1 MAEPYVKFLRGTP
14 TAYNNLSTKDANTLY
29 FVAETNATSGL
40 LYLGTKLIS
49 SDTGGGSGGATSL
62 SQLTDVFFNGE
73 LKNKSFLMYENG
85 AWTNKTALDIVTM
98 ILPSFVGATSTNDGV
113 AGLVPVPKAGDQGKF
128 LSGDGTWV
136 AIQGS
141 IPQET
146 LTTIDNL
153 VIDVANLQNDV
164 ANLQDDVANLQDVV
178 AGLDST
184 ALEGRV
190 SFLETSVGTLE
201 QNFTQINVTVQDIDE
216 RLTWQD
222 MDKNL
227 EGGIN

>member
-1 MAEPYVKFLRGTP
+1 MEPYVKFLRGTP
-14 TAYNNLSTKDANTLY
+14 TAYGNLSTKDADTLY
-29 FVAETNATSGL
+29 FVAETDASSGL

-49 SDTGGGSGGATSL
+49 GDTGGAGGATSL
-62 SQLTDVFFNGE
+62 NQLTDVFFNGE

-113 AGLVPVPKAGDQGKF
+113 AGLVPVPRAGDQGKF

-136 AIQGS
+136 TVQGS

-146 LTTIDNL
+146 LTTIDQL
-153 VIDVANLQNDV
+153 VIDVSNLEN
-164 ANLQDDVANLQDVV
+164 VV

-190 SFLETSVGTLE
+190 VFLETSVGTLE
-201 QNFTQINVTVQDIDE
+201 QNYNQLNITVQDIDE
-216 RLTWQD
+216 RLIWQ
-222 MDKNL
+222 
-227 EGGIN
+227 GIGLG

>member
-14 TAYNNLSTKDANTLY
+14 TAYNNLSPKDANTLY

-98 ILPSFVGATSTNDGV
+98 ILPSFVGATSTNDGI

-146 LTTIDNL
+146 LTTIDTL
-153 VIDVANLQNDV
+153 VT
-164 ANLQDDVANLQDVV
+164 DVANLQDVV
-178 AGLDST
+178 ARLDST

-190 SFLETSVGTLE
+190 AFLETSVGTLE

-227 EGGIN
+227 EGGTN

>member
-1 MAEPYVKFLRGTP
+1 MEPYVKFLRGTP
-14 TAYNNLSTKDANTLY
+14 TAYGNLSTKDADTLY
-29 FVAETNATSGL
+29 FVAETDASSGL

-49 SDTGGGSGGATSL
+49 SDTGGAGGATSL
-62 SQLTDVFFNGE
+62 NQLTDVFFNGE

-113 AGLVPVPKAGDQGKF
+113 AGLVPVPRAGDQGKF

-146 LTTIDNL
+146 LTTIDQL
-153 VIDVANLQNDV
+153 VIDVSNLEN
-164 ANLQDDVANLQDVV
+164 VV

-190 SFLETSVGTLE
+190 VFLETSVGTLE
-201 QNFTQINVTVQDIDE
+201 QNYNQLNIAVQGIDE
-216 RLTWQD
+216 RLIWQNID
-222 MDKNL
+222 L
-227 EGGIN
+227 G

>member
-14 TAYNNLSTKDANTLY
+14 TAYNNLSPKDANTLY

-85 AWTNKTALDIVTM
+85 VWTNKTALDIVTM
-98 ILPSFVGATSTNDGV
+98 ILPSFVGATSTNDGI

-141 IPQET
+141 VPQET
-146 LTTIDNL
+146 LTTIDTL
-153 VIDVANLQNDV
+153 VT
-164 ANLQDDVANLQDVV
+164 DVANLQDVV
-178 AGLDST
+178 AGLDPT

-190 SFLETSVGTLE
+190 AFLETSVGTLE

-227 EGGIN
+227 EGGKN

>member
-14 TAYNNLSTKDANTLY
+14 TAYNNLSPKDANTLY

-85 AWTNKTALDIVTM
+85 VWTNKTALDIVTM
-98 ILPSFVGATSTNDGV
+98 ILPSFVGATSTNDGI

-146 LTTIDNL
+146 LTTIDTL
-153 VIDVANLQNDV
+153 VT
-164 ANLQDDVANLQDVV
+164 DVANLQDVV
-178 AGLDST
+178 ARLDST

-190 SFLETSVGTLE
+190 VFLETSVGTLG
-201 QNFTQINVTVQDIDE
+201 QNFTQMNVIVQDIDE

-227 EGGIN
+227 EGGTN

>member
-1 MAEPYVKFLRGTP
+1 MEPYVKFLRGTP
-14 TAYNNLSTKDANTLY
+14 TAYGNLSAKDADTLY
-29 FVAETNATSGL
+29 FVAETDASSGL
-40 LYLGTKLIS
+40 LYLGTELIS
-49 SDTGGGSGGATSL
+49 GDTGGAGGTTSL
-62 SQLTDVFFNGE
+62 NQLTDVFFNGE

-113 AGLVPVPKAGDQGKF
+113 AGLVPVPRAGDQGKF

-136 AIQGS
+136 TVQGS

-146 LTTIDNL
+146 LTTIDQL
-153 VIDVANLQNDV
+153 VIDVSNLEN
-164 ANLQDDVANLQDVV
+164 VV

-190 SFLETSVGTLE
+190 VFLETSVGTLE
-201 QNFTQINVTVQDIDE
+201 QNYNQLNIAVQGIDE
-216 RLTWQD
+216 RLIWQD
-222 MDKNL
+222 IDL
-227 EGGIN
+227 G

>member
-62 SQLTDVFFNGE
+62 NQLTDVFFNGE

-113 AGLVPVPKAGDQGKF
+113 AGLVPAPRAGDQGKF
-128 LSGDGTWV
+128 LSGDGTWA

-153 VIDVANLQNDV
+153 VT
-164 ANLQDDVANLQDVV
+164 DVANLQDVV

-190 SFLETSVGTLE
+190 VFLETSVGTLG
-201 QNFTQINVTVQDIDE
+201 QNYTQMNVIVQDIDE

-222 MDKNL
+222 IDKNL
-227 EGGIN
+227 EGGIT

>member
-1 MAEPYVKFLRGTP
+1 MEPYVKFLRGTP
-14 TAYNNLSTKDANTLY
+14 TAYGNLSTKDADTLY
-29 FVAETNATSGL
+29 FVAETDASSGL

-49 SDTGGGSGGATSL
+49 SDTGGAGGATSL
-62 SQLTDVFFNGE
+62 NQLTDVFFNGE

-136 AIQGS
+136 TVQGS

-146 LTTIDNL
+146 LTTIDQL
-153 VIDVANLQNDV
+153 VIDVSNLEN
-164 ANLQDDVANLQDVV
+164 VV
-178 AGLDST
+178 AELDST

-190 SFLETSVGTLE
+190 VSLETSVGTLGRNYN
-201 QNFTQINVTVQDIDE
+201 QLNITVQDIDE
-216 RLTWQD
+216 RLIWQD

-227 EGGIN
+227 KGGIT

>member
-1 MAEPYVKFLRGTP
+1 MEPYVKFLRGTP
-14 TAYNNLSTKDANTLY
+14 TAYGNLSTKDADTLY
-29 FVAETNATSGL
+29 FVAETDASSGL

-49 SDTGGGSGGATSL
+49 GDTGGAGGTTSL
-62 SQLTDVFFNGE
+62 NQLTDVFFNGE

-113 AGLVPVPKAGDQGKF
+113 AGLVPVPRAGDQGKF

-136 AIQGS
+136 TVQGS

-146 LTTIDNL
+146 LTTIDQL
-153 VIDVANLQNDV
+153 VIDVSNLEN
-164 ANLQDDVANLQDVV
+164 VV

-190 SFLETSVGTLE
+190 VFLETSVGTLE
-201 QNFTQINVTVQDIDE
+201 QNYNQLNIAVQGIDE
-216 RLTWQD
+216 RLIWQNID
-222 MDKNL
+222 L
-227 EGGIN
+227 G

>member
-1 MAEPYVKFLRGTP
+1 MEPYVKFLRGTP
-14 TAYNNLSTKDANTLY
+14 TAYVNLSTKDADTLY
-29 FVAETNATSGL
+29 FVAETDASSGL

-49 SDTGGGSGGATSL
+49 SNTGGVGGATSL
-62 SQLTDVFFNGE
+62 NQLTDVFFNGE

-136 AIQGS
+136 TVQGS

-146 LTTIDNL
+146 LTTIDQL
-153 VIDVANLQNDV
+153 VIDVSNLEN
-164 ANLQDDVANLQDVV
+164 VV

-190 SFLETSVGTLE
+190 VFLETSVGTLE
-201 QNFTQINVTVQDIDE
+201 QNYNQLNIAVQGIDE
-216 RLTWQD
+216 RLIWQD

-227 EGGIN
+227 KGGIT

>member
-14 TAYNNLSTKDANTLY
+14 TAYNNLSPKDANTLY

-85 AWTNKTALDIVTM
+85 VWTNKTALDIVTM
-98 ILPSFVGATSTNDGV
+98 ILPSFVGATSTNDGI

-146 LTTIDNL
+146 LTTIDTL
-153 VIDVANLQNDV
+153 VT
-164 ANLQDDVANLQDVV
+164 DVANLQDVV
-178 AGLDST
+178 ARLDST

-190 SFLETSVGTLE
+190 AFLETSVGTLE

-227 EGGIN
+227 EGGTN

>member
-14 TAYNNLSTKDANTLY
+14 TAYNNLSPKDANTLY

-85 AWTNKTALDIVTM
+85 VWTNKTALDIVTM
-98 ILPSFVGATSTNDGV
+98 ILPSFVGATSTNDGI

-146 LTTIDNL
+146 LTTIDTL
-153 VIDVANLQNDV
+153 VT
-164 ANLQDDVANLQDVV
+164 DVANLQDVV
-178 AGLDST
+178 ARLDST

-190 SFLETSVGTLE
+190 VFLETSVGTLG
-201 QNFTQINVTVQDIDE
+201 QNFTQMNVIVQDIDE

-222 MDKNL
+222 MDKDL
-227 EGGIN
+227 EGGTN

>member
-98 ILPSFVGATSTNDGV
+98 ILPSFVGATSTNDGI
-113 AGLVPVPKAGDQGKF
+113 AGLVPAPKAGDQGKF

-153 VIDVANLQNDV
+153 VTDVTNLQN
-164 ANLQDDVANLQDVV
+164 VV
-178 AGLDST
+178 ARLDST

-190 SFLETSVGTLE
+190 VFLETSVGTLE
-201 QNFTQINVTVQDIDE
+201 QNFTQMNVAVQDIDE

-222 MDKNL
+222 IVL
-227 EGGIN
+227 G

>member
-1 MAEPYVKFLRGTP
+1 MEPYIKFLRGTP
-14 TAYNNLSTKDANTLY
+14 TAYGNLSTKDADTLY
-29 FVAETNATSGL
+29 FVAETDASSGL

-49 SDTGGGSGGATSL
+49 GDTGGAGGATSL
-62 SQLTDVFFNGE
+62 NQLTDVFFNGE

-113 AGLVPVPKAGDQGKF
+113 AGLVPVPRAGDQGKF

-136 AIQGS
+136 TVQGS

-146 LTTIDNL
+146 LTTIDQL
-153 VIDVANLQNDV
+153 VIDVSNLEN
-164 ANLQDDVANLQDVV
+164 VV

-190 SFLETSVGTLE
+190 VFLETSVGTLE
-201 QNFTQINVTVQDIDE
+201 QNYNQLNITVQDIDE
-216 RLTWQD
+216 RLIWQ
-222 MDKNL
+222 
-227 EGGIN
+227 GIGLG

>member
-14 TAYNNLSTKDANTLY
+14 TAYNNLSPKDANTLY

-49 SDTGGGSGGATSL
+49 GDTGGAGGATSL
-62 SQLTDVFFNGE
+62 NQLTDVFFNGE

-98 ILPSFVGATSTNDGV
+98 ILPSFVGATSTNDGI

-141 IPQET
+141 VPQET
-146 LTTIDNL
+146 LTTIDTL
-153 VIDVANLQNDV
+153 VT
-164 ANLQDDVANLQDVV
+164 DVANLQDVV

-201 QNFTQINVTVQDIDE
+201 QNFTQINGIVQDIDE

-227 EGGIN
+227 EGGKN

>member
-14 TAYNNLSTKDANTLY
+14 TAYNNLSPKDANTLY

-85 AWTNKTALDIVTM
+85 VWTNKTALDIVTM
-98 ILPSFVGATSTNDGV
+98 ILPSFVGATSTNDGI

-146 LTTIDNL
+146 LTTIDKL
-153 VIDVANLQNDV
+153 VT
-164 ANLQDDVANLQDVV
+164 DVANLQDVV
-178 AGLDST
+178 AGLDPT

-190 SFLETSVGTLE
+190 AFLETSVGTLE

-227 EGGIN
+227 EGGKN

>member
-1 MAEPYVKFLRGTP
+1 MEPYVKFLRGTP
-14 TAYNNLSTKDANTLY
+14 TAYGNLSTKDADTLY
-29 FVAETNATSGL
+29 FVAETDASSGL

-49 SDTGGGSGGATSL
+49 GDTGGAGGATSL
-62 SQLTDVFFNGE
+62 NQLTDVFFNGE

-113 AGLVPVPKAGDQGKF
+113 AGLVPVPRAGDQGKF

-136 AIQGS
+136 TVQGS

-146 LTTIDNL
+146 LTTIDQLVTDVSNL
-153 VIDVANLQNDV
+153 ENTVAE
-164 ANLQDDVANLQDVV
+164 
-178 AGLDST
+178 LDST

-190 SFLETSVGTLE
+190 VFLETSVGTLE
-201 QNFTQINVTVQDIDE
+201 QNYNQLNIAVQGIDE
-216 RLTWQD
+216 RLIWQD
-222 MDKNL
+222 IDL
-227 EGGIN
+227 G

>member
-14 TAYNNLSTKDANTLY
+14 TAYNNLSPKDANTLY

-49 SDTGGGSGGATSL
+49 SDTGGGTGGATSL

-85 AWTNKTALDIVTM
+85 VWTNKTALDIVTM
-98 ILPSFVGATSTNDGV
+98 ILPSFVGATSTNDGI

-146 LTTIDNL
+146 ITTIDKL
-153 VIDVANLQNDV
+153 VT
-164 ANLQDDVANLQDVV
+164 DVANLQDVV

-190 SFLETSVGTLE
+190 TFLETSVGTLE

-227 EGGIN
+227 EGGKN

>member
-1 MAEPYVKFLRGTP
+1 MEPYVKFLRGTP
-14 TAYNNLSTKDANTLY
+14 TAYGNLSTKDADTLY
-29 FVAETNATSGL
+29 FVAETDASSGL

-49 SDTGGGSGGATSL
+49 GDTGGAGGATSL
-62 SQLTDVFFNGE
+62 NQLTDVFFHGE

-146 LTTIDNL
+146 LTTIDQL
-153 VIDVANLQNDV
+153 VIDVSNLENTV
-164 ANLQDDVANLQDVV
+164 AE
-178 AGLDST
+178 LDST

-190 SFLETSVGTLE
+190 VFLETSVGTLG
-201 QNFTQINVTVQDIDE
+201 QNYSQLNITVQDIDE
-216 RLTWQD
+216 RLIWQD
-222 MDKNL
+222 IGL
-227 EGGIN
+227 G

>member
-1 MAEPYVKFLRGTP
+1 MEPYVKFLRGTP
-14 TAYNNLSTKDANTLY
+14 NAYSNLSTKDANTLY
-29 FVAETNATSGL
+29 FVAETGASSGL

-49 SDTGGGSGGATSL
+49 SDTGGTGGATSL

-73 LKNKSFLMYENG
+73 LKNKSFLMYDNG
-85 AWTNKTALDIVTM
+85 TWTNKTALDIVTM

-153 VIDVANLQNDV
+153 VTN
-164 ANLQDDVANLQDVV
+164 VANLQDVV

-190 SFLETSVGTLE
+190 VFLESSVGTLG
-201 QNFTQINVTVQDIDE
+201 QNFTQMNVVVQDIDE

-222 MDKNL
+222 IVL
-227 EGGIN
+227 G

>member
-14 TAYNNLSTKDANTLY
+14 TAYNNLSPKDANTLY

-85 AWTNKTALDIVTM
+85 VWTNKTALDIVTM
-98 ILPSFVGATSTNDGV
+98 ILPSFVGATSTNDGI

-146 LTTIDNL
+146 LTTIDTL
-153 VIDVANLQNDV
+153 VT
-164 ANLQDDVANLQDVV
+164 DVANLQDVV
-178 AGLDST
+178 ARLDST

-190 SFLETSVGTLE
+190 AFLETSVGTLE